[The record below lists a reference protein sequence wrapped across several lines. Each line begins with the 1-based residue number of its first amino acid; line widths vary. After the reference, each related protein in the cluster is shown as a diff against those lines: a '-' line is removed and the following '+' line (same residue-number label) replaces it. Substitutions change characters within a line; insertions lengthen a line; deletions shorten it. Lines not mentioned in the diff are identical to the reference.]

1 MSQVA
6 PDDPDPAESPG
17 RPDPADLADAPG
29 GSGGQATL
37 RLTVE
42 DTEDALLEGDRPF
55 AAGTARAAL
64 SYPIFRR
71 VYTGAFLSN
80 VGSWMQNVVLGA
92 YGYSL
97 THSATF
103 VSLLAFAQLVPL
115 MLLSMIGGALA
126 DRFDRKWLIILVSIE
141 QTIFALGIAWITRSP
156 DPSELLLLAFVLAM
170 GIGQAVYAPAYSS
183 VMPELVD
190 ERDLVGA
197 VSLNSVNM
205 NLSRVIGPAIGSL
218 IYARWGVS
226 WVFVGNAVSYLF
238 IIGALLTVTVPP
250 VLIDPADPQGLRRL
264 LGGFA
269 VARRDRVVGRCLL
282 DHDGLLAVQPGLR
295 RADAHDRGQE
305 PRHRH
310 RAHHLRSALRHL
322 RHRRGGR
329 RAVDRHVPGRSSARA
344 GRSGRAGRVLGQP
357 GGVRAAA
364 RRSTSPSPWSFVLG
378 FFYFATVTS
387 LATVLQ
393 SRLDNQVRGRVMALW
408 IMAFGGTVA
417 IGGLVA
423 GPLMEATSVTAVMLL
438 GAVVAVILVPF
449 ADLHDH
455 SAARLTAR
463 NWALEC
469 VGLRRTQMPSF
480 RRRRRG
486 GRRRGV
492 RGRRR
497 GWP

>member
-1 MSQVA
+1 VSQVA
-6 PDDPDPAESPG
+6 PDDPDPAESP
-17 RPDPADLADAPG
+17 DPTDPLDSPG
-29 GSGGQATL
+29 GGQATL
-37 RLTVE
+37 RMTVE

-64 SYPIFRR
+64 SYPVFRR
-71 VYTGAFLSN
+71 VFTGAFLSN

-141 QTIFALGIAWITRSP
+141 QTAFAIGIAWITRSP
-156 DPSELLLLAFVLAM
+156 NPSEALLVLFVLAM

-190 ERDLVGA
+190 ERDLAGA

-226 WVFVGNAVSYLF
+226 WVFVGNAVSYMF
-238 IIGALLTVTVPP
+238 IIGALLTVSVPP

-269 VARRDRVVGRCLL
+269 AARRDRVVGRCLVVMTL
-282 DHDGLLAVQPGLR
+282 FSLFSLAFVVQMPTIAASNLGIDTAHTTYGLLYATFGTGAVVG
-295 RADAHDRGQE
+295 
-305 PRHRH
+305 
-310 RAHHLRSALRHL
+310 ALSIGTFL
-322 RHRRGGR
+322 
-329 RAVDRHVPGRSSARA
+329 A
-344 GRSGRAGRVLGQP
+344 GRPLERVVRVGLAGFAISLAVFALMRV
-357 GGVRAAA
+357 VAAA
-364 RRSTSPSPWSFVLG
+364 FPVVFVLG

-393 SRLDNQVRGRVMALW
+393 ARLDNQVRGRVMALW

-423 GPLMEATSVTAVMLL
+423 GPLMDATSVTAVMLL
-438 GAVVAVILVPF
+438 GAFVAALLVPF
-449 ADLHDH
+449 ADLHDRVPA
-455 SAARLTAR
+455 S
-463 NWALEC
+463 
-469 VGLRRTQMPSF
+469 
-480 RRRRRG
+480 
-486 GRRRGV
+486 
-492 RGRRR
+492 
-497 GWP
+497 